1 MKLYFN
7 LRTYSSLRYTIL
19 CYLRDNFLNYNFVE
33 SNEKSL
39 QRIIR
44 ILRFLLRHE

>member
-19 CYLRDNFLNYNFVE
+19 YYLRDNFLNYNFVE
-33 SNEKSL
+33 SNEKAHRELSESL
-39 QRIIR
+39 H
-44 ILRFLLRHE
+44 FY